1 MDFVAVDVETA
12 NSDPRSICQI
22 GIAGFHQGKLIER
35 WQSLV
40 DPRDRFDAGNMA
52 VHGIRA
58 AAVRGAPTFGEV
70 YPELQMRFGGR
81 IVASHTPFDR
91 RAICGAAEAMG
102 LPHPEC
108 RWLDT
113 AKVVRR
119 TWPEFSK
126 KGYGLANL
134 TRAFGI
140 AFQHHDALEDAR
152 AAGEILVRA
161 LNESGRSVEEWLQE
175 TTQVASGPA
184 KFAANPAGALFG
196 TSVVLCKDLSTP
208 RREAARLAAEAGCEV
223 LSGLRRG
230 ISLLVIAAREPSSP
244 TSNNGLLRRAEEMI
258 RQGQPLRIVGEAE
271 FFRLTKRASPSGG
284 AASLSE

>member
-12 NSDPRSICQI
+12 NPDPRSICQI

-40 DPRDRFDAGNMA
+40 DPRDRFDAGNVA

-58 AAVRGAPTFGEV
+58 GAVRGSPTFGKI
-70 YPELQMRFGGR
+70 YHELQKRFAGR

-161 LNESGRSVEEWLQE
+161 IHESGRSAEEWLQE
-175 TTQVASGPA
+175 TTQAASRPA
-184 KFAANPAGALFG
+184 KLAANPAGALFG
-196 TSVVLCKDLSTP
+196 EVVVFCKSLTRP
-208 RREAARLAAEAGCEV
+208 RREAARLAADAGCEV
-223 LSGLRRG
+223 
-230 ISLLVIAAREPSSP
+230 ISKLTSSATLLVIEERALRDPADR
-244 TSNNGLLRRAEEMI
+244 NALLRRAREMI
-258 RQGQPLRIVGEAE
+258 RQGQRLGIVGEEE
-271 FFRLTKRASPSGG
+271 FFARITSGRA
-284 AASLSE
+284 